1 MMVGP
6 DGLLLTVTIEC
17 QFHFFKPSKIISFLA
32 LIQPEKPPKEP
43 DYVHL
48 QAGSSTSETPTHK
61 TVSFNP
67 RTSFEDGPCPRPCL
81 SMTSLVQFKLILS
94 CFKCQSDRN
103 FLFRR

>member
-1 MMVGP
+1 MVCP

-17 QFHFFKPSKIISFLA
+17 QIHFFKPSKIISFLA

-61 TVSFNP
+61 TVSP
-67 RTSFEDGPCPRPCL
+67 LMSSEDCPHPCP
-81 SMTSLVQFKLILS
+81 SMTRSVQIDFE
-94 CFKCQSDRN
+94 
-103 FLFRR
+103 LFSMSK

>member
-1 MMVGP
+1 MVCP

-17 QFHFFKPSKIISFLA
+17 QIHFFKPSKIISFLA

-48 QAGSSTSETPTHK
+48 QAGSSASETPTHK
-61 TVSFNP
+61 TVSFSP
-67 RTSFEDGPCPRPCL
+67 LISSEDCPRPRPRP
-81 SMTSLVQFKLILS
+81 SMTRLVQFKLILS
-94 CFKCQSDRN
+94 CFQCQNDRN

>member
-1 MMVGP
+1 MVCP
-6 DGLLLTVTIEC
+6 DGFLLTVTIEC
-17 QFHFFKPSKIISFLA
+17 QIHFFKPSKIISFLA

-61 TVSFNP
+61 TVS
-67 RTSFEDGPCPRPCL
+67 
-81 SMTSLVQFKLILS
+81 LVQFKLILS
-94 CFKCQSDRN
+94 FQCQNDRN